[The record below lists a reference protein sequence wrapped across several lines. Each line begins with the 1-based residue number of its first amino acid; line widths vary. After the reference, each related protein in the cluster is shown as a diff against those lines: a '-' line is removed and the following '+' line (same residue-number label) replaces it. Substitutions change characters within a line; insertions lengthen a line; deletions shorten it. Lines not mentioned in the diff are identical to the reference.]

1 MNESKRS
8 SNETPLKEV
17 IDKLLRAY
25 HLDGKM
31 KEMDVI
37 QSWPELMGIAI
48 ANRTKQISIKNK
60 VMYLSLDSSVMREEL
75 LHGKQIIIH
84 RINEKAGFEMIT
96 DIWFG

>member
-8 SNETPLKEV
+8 SNEMPLKEV

-25 HLDGKM
+25 QLDGKM

-37 QSWPELMGIAI
+37 QSWSELMGVAV

-60 VMYLSLDSSVMREEL
+60 IMYLTMDSSVMREEL

-84 RINEKAGFEMIT
+84 RINDKAGFEMIN

>member
-8 SNETPLKEV
+8 SNEMPLKEV

-25 HLDGKM
+25 QLDGKM

-37 QSWPELMGIAI
+37 QSWPELMGVAV

-60 VMYLSLDSSVMREEL
+60 IMYLTMDSSVMREEL

-84 RINEKAGFEMIT
+84 RINDKAGFEMIN
-96 DIWFG
+96 DIWFS

>member
-8 SNETPLKEV
+8 SNEMPLKEV

-25 HLDGKM
+25 QLDGKM

-37 QSWPELMGIAI
+37 QSWPKLMGVAV

-60 VMYLSLDSSVMREEL
+60 IMYLTMDSSVMREEL

-84 RINEKAGFEMIT
+84 RINDKAGFEMIN
-96 DIWFG
+96 DIWFS

>member
-1 MNESKRS
+1 
-8 SNETPLKEV
+8 
-17 IDKLLRAY
+17 
-25 HLDGKM
+25 
-31 KEMDVI
+31 
-37 QSWPELMGIAI
+37 MGIAI

>member
-8 SNETPLKEV
+8 SNEMPLKEV

-25 HLDGKM
+25 QLDGKM

-37 QSWPELMGIAI
+37 QSWPELMGVAV

-60 VMYLSLDSSVMREEL
+60 IMYLTMDSSVMREEL

-84 RINEKAGFEMIT
+84 RINDKAGFEMIN